1 MLIPENKRKEMPSD
15 EAYLGFPLW
24 GFRVV
29 GFFFPFLIKIF
40 FTGSVK
46 IDRSIMLDFP

>member
-29 GFFFPFLIKIF
+29 GFFFSFFNKNIF
-40 FTGSVK
+40 YWK
-46 IDRSIMLDFP
+46 CKD